1 MLHSHYKNA
10 NTFELEEEL
19 AKTSRGMVFIKNAQ
33 HEAELGEDSKSL
45 HKVYGARNGDCN
57 PDVST

>member
-1 MLHSHYKNA
+1 
-10 NTFELEEEL
+10 
-19 AKTSRGMVFIKNAQ
+19 MVFIKNAQ

-57 PDVST
+57 PDAST